1 MQEILAEW
9 ADDEGNEYVLLSDP
23 PDDGHDPRNARRA
36 RPGSPGGYM
45 GGLNGRIARRPPRP
59 QHGGNQGAPPVRQP
73 TSHAPSYP
81 GHASHP
87 ARPQV
92 HIVQAPGTIR
102 IQTGKVLKF
111 VEVLGETVA
120 ELIPLPEPPPRPTGS
135 LDVDL
140 QNQNEHRQALHAH
153 RVLSSRI
160 KTGSRVAAKII
171 RLLTEE

>member
-23 PDDGHDPRNARRA
+23 PDDGHDPRNARRP
-36 RPGSPGGYM
+36 RPANPASM

-59 QHGGNQGAPPVRQP
+59 QHGPQGAPPPRHPTSPAPSHTPQP
-73 TSHAPSYP
+73 T
-81 GHASHP
+81 
-87 ARPQV
+87 RPQV

-120 ELIPLPEPPPRPTGS
+120 ELIPLPELPPTPTGS
-135 LDVDL
+135 ADVDL

-153 RVLSSRI
+153 RVLTSRI
-160 KTGSRVAAKII
+160 RTGGRVVTKII